1 MWCNLLRSGFNVG
14 DSTSGLFPLL
24 VGLVSVVWISVAF
37 LVFLTIQ
44 NYWSRRSNSEAECEP
59 TACELASVDHR
70 EAA

>member
-1 MWCNLLRSGFNVG
+1 MWCNILRSGFNVGVG

-44 NYWSRRSNSEAECEP
+44 NYLSFKIKLEVSEEALP
-59 TACELASVDHR
+59 VTYR